1 MSIEKR
7 IEENE
12 YKIWLIEVSTDFL
25 SEKDWD
31 RIRALQCENR
41 KLQAMLEK

>member
-1 MSIEKR
+1 MTIEKR

-25 SEKDWD
+25 SEKDWY
-31 RIRALQCENR
+31 RIRALQRENR
-41 KLQAMLEK
+41 ELKKSLEK